1 MNAHT
6 ILMISGPLLVLLA
19 IPLWLRQIPPN
30 RFYGVRTRATLGD
43 EALWYDVN
51 ARSGRDLALAAALFT
66 VGARVVDRIGAAWV
80 PEFRLL
86 ASAALLI
93 AALGWVSV
101 RCLQWNTRAAK

>member
-6 ILMISGPLLVLLA
+6 ILRVSGPLLVLLA
-19 IPLWLRQIPPN
+19 IPLWLRRIPPN
-30 RFYGVRTRATLGD
+30 RFYGMRTRATLAD

-66 VGARVVDRIGAAWV
+66 VGTFAIDRIGAAWV
-80 PEFRLL
+80 PEVRLL

-93 AALGWVSV
+93 AALAWVTV
-101 RCLQWNTRAAK
+101 RAAQRNTRAAK